1 MLRYKLTD
9 ANDRTYN
16 NTQWGKHVTHT
27 ASGAGAL
34 CGAGWIHVYTHP
46 LLALLLNPIH
56 GNFRDPHLWKCECSG
71 ECKTDYGL
79 KEGWTSV
86 TTTRRIHVPAIT
98 TEQRVRFGILCGKA
112 VYAEP
117 VWNAWA
123 DKWLSGEDRSLAA
136 ASRAARAAS
145 AAAARA
151 AEVAEAAASRAAVDS
166 DDVKWAVAS
175 VASRAASPV
184 AADAAYATGTPLD
197 LIAIAIEA
205 CGDPK

>member
-1 MLRYKLTD
+1 MSMLRYKLTD

-166 DDVKWAVAS
+166 DDVKWAAAA
-175 VASRAASPV
+175 VASRAA
-184 AADAAYATGTPLD
+184 AEAAYAPGMPLD

>member
-56 GNFRDPHLWKCECSG
+56 GNFRDPHLWECECSG

-136 ASRAARAAS
+136 ASRAARAAL
-145 AAAARA
+145 
-151 AEVAEAAASRAAVDS
+151 AAASRAAVDS

-184 AADAAYATGTPLD
+184 AGDAAYATGTPLD